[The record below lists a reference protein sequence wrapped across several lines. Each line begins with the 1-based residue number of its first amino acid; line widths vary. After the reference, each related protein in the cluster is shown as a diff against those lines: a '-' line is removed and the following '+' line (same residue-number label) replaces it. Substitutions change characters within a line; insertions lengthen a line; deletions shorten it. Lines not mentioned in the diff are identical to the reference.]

1 MKTTNTFS
9 VQFIIRIKKNEPT
22 KALVYARITVNGKRL
37 EVSLKRTIDPLTWHY
52 ASECVKSS
60 SLEAKQINKFIEET
74 RYKLRECYQQLQMQ
88 SKVISADAI
97 KNLFLGEEK
106 SENTLCSLIDYHNVN
121 MKSVLAHGTLKNYF
135 TTKKYVVLFLKKRY
149 KTNDIYLSD
158 LNYQFITEFEFFL
171 RSANPLAES
180 NPLGHNGIMKHIERL
195 KKIARLGAMMEWMP
209 KHPFERF
216 QLRFQR
222 TEREFLTTK
231 ELTELENFS
240 SSKDKLNR
248 VKDVFIFSCYTGLA
262 YIDLVN
268 LTASNLCIGMDGEYW
283 IKTFRQKTDVPVN
296 VPILPQAMK
305 VIEKYKN
312 DPVVANK
319 KHLVPLFTNQKINEY
334 LKEIARECN
343 IQKYMNFHMA
353 RHTFATTVTLTN
365 GVPIETVSKM
375 LGHTKISTTQVYVH
389 ILQKKISDDMSLLR
403 QKFKDIEGEKIAAIK
418 SKNV

>member
-9 VQFIIRIKKNEPT
+9 VQFIIRIKKNDPLQ
-22 KALVYARITVNGKRL
+22 ALIYARIIINCKRL
-37 EVSLKRTIDPLTWHY
+37 EVSLKRTIDPLEWHY
-52 ASECVKSS
+52 PRECMKGNSI
-60 SLEAKQINKFIEET
+60 EAKQINKFIEET
-74 RYKLRECYQQLQMQ
+74 RYKLRECYQELQMQ
-88 SKVISADAI
+88 SKLITADAV
-97 KNLFLGEEK
+97 KNLFLGETK
-106 SENTLCSLIDYHNVN
+106 SENTLCCLIDYHNVN
-121 MKSVLAHGTLKNYF
+121 MQSVLAQGTLKNYF

-171 RSANPLAES
+171 RNTNPLDES

-231 ELTELENFS
+231 ELTLLENFS
-240 SSKDKLNR
+240 FSKDYLNR

-262 YIDLVN
+262 YVDLVN
-268 LTASNLCIGMDGEYW
+268 LTASNLCLGIDGEYW
-283 IKTFRQKTDVPVN
+283 IKTSRQKTDVPVN
-296 VPILPQAMK
+296 VPLLPQAMK
-305 VIEKYKN
+305 IIEKYKN
-312 DPVVANK
+312 DPVVAHKNAV
-319 KHLVPLFTNQKINEY
+319 VPLFTNQRINNY
-334 LKEIARECN
+334 LKEIARECK
-343 IQKYMNFHMA
+343 IEKYMNFHMA

-365 GVPIETVSKM
+365 GVPLETVSKM
-375 LGHTKISTTQVYVH
+375 LGHTKLSTTQVYVH

-403 QKFKDIEGEKIAAIK
+403 KKFKDLEDEKMAQVTVV
-418 SKNV
+418 ND

>member
-1 MKTTNTFS
+1 MKTTNTFG
-9 VQFIIRIKKNEPT
+9 VQFIIRTKKNDPL
-22 KALVYARITVNGKRL
+22 KALIYARITVNGKRL

-52 ASECVKSS
+52 PGECLRSTSV
-60 SLEAKQINKFIEET
+60 EAKQINKFIEET

-88 SKVISADAI
+88 SKLITAEAI

-121 MKSVLAHGTLKNYF
+121 MKSVLAQGTLKNYF
-135 TTKKYVVLFLKKRY
+135 TTKKYVLLFLKKRY

-171 RSANPLAES
+171 RSTKPLDES

-231 ELTELENFS
+231 ELSELENFS
-240 SSKDKLNR
+240 FSNDRLNR
-248 VKDVFIFSCYTGLA
+248 AKDVFIFSCYTGLA

-268 LTASNLCIGMDGEYW
+268 LTVSNLCIGMDGEYW
-283 IKTFRQKTDVPVN
+283 IKTSRQKTDVPVN
-296 VPILPQAMK
+296 VPLLPQAMK
-305 VIEKYKN
+305 IIEKYKD
-312 DPVVANK
+312 DPIVANK
-319 KHLVPLFTNQKINEY
+319 NALVPLFTNQKINYY
-334 LKEIARECN
+334 LKEIARECK
-343 IQKYMNFHMA
+343 IAKYMNFHMA

-375 LGHTKISTTQVYVH
+375 LGHTKLSTTQVYVH

-403 QKFKDIEGEKIAAIK
+403 QKFKDIEAEKQ
-418 SKNV
+418 SKVLSLNG